1 MPMKFEKKD
10 LLRVPVLVLSS
21 LIFALNINT
30 FINTGGLYPG
40 GFSGISILLQ
50 RMFLRFFQLEVP
62 YSALNLAF
70 NLVPA
75 YIAFRYVGKKF
86 ALYSVIVIVL
96 SSFYTDLLP
105 HVAVTYDTL
114 LVSIFGGIINAFAV
128 GLALRMN
135 ASSGGTDFLAI
146 YFSQKKGIDT
156 WNFVLGL
163 NVIILTIAGFVFGWD
178 KALYSVIY
186 QFTSTQAL
194 KLFYRKYQKSTL
206 FVVTN
211 QPQAICDIIRQ
222 VGNHS
227 ATVLDGEGAYAHQGR
242 KVVYSVVASEEC
254 KEITRHIEQVDPHA
268 FVNEIRTNQI
278 SGNFY
283 IPKEE

>member
-1 MPMKFEKKD
+1 MKLDKKD
-10 LLRVPVLVLSS
+10 LYRIPVLVLVS
-21 LIFALNINT
+21 LILALNINT

-40 GFSGISILLQ
+40 GFAGISILLQ
-50 RMFLRFFQLEVP
+50 RVFDRFFGIAVP
-62 YSALNLAF
+62 YSAINLAI

-86 ALYSVIVIVL
+86 TVFSVLVIVL
-96 SSFYTDLLP
+96 SSVYTDLIP
-105 HVAVTYDTL
+105 HMAVTYDTL
-114 LVSIFGGIINAFAV
+114 LVSIFGGIINAFAM

-135 ASSGGTDFLAI
+135 ASCGGTDFLAI

-163 NVIILTIAGFVFGWD
+163 NVVILTCAGLVFGWD

-194 KLFYRKYQKSTL
+194 KLFYRKYQKVTL

-211 QPQAICDIIRQ
+211 LPGQVCDVIRQ

-227 ATVLDGEGAYAHQGR
+227 ATILDGEGAYAHEGR
-242 KVVYSVVASEEC
+242 KVVYSVVAAEEC
-254 KEITRHIEQVDPHA
+254 REMLRRIEQTDPHA
-268 FVNEIRTNQI
+268 FVNEIRTNQV

>member
-1 MPMKFEKKD
+1 MRFERKD
-10 LLRVPVLVLSS
+10 LVRLPVLVLVS
-21 LIFALNINT
+21 LLIAVNIKT

-50 RMFLRFFQLEVP
+50 RVFLRFFHWDVP
-62 YSALNLAF
+62 YSALNLAI

-86 ALYSVIVIVL
+86 TIYSVVVIVL
-96 SSFYTDLLP
+96 SSVYTDIIP
-105 HVAVTYDTL
+105 QVVVTYDTL
-114 LVSIFGGIINAFAV
+114 LVSIFGGIINAFAA
-128 GLALRMN
+128 GWALRMN
-135 ASSGGTDFLAI
+135 ASCGGTDFLAI
-146 YFSQKKGIDT
+146 YFSQKKGIDS
-156 WNFVLGL
+156 WNFVLGV
-163 NVIILTIAGFVFGWD
+163 NVVILTCAGFVFGWD
-178 KALYSVIY
+178 KAMYSVIY

-211 QPQAICDIIRQ
+211 LPKEVCDVIRR

-227 ATVLDGEGAYAHQGR
+227 ATILDGEGAYAHQGR
-242 KVVYSVVASEEC
+242 KVVYSVVAAEEC
-254 KEITRHIEQVDPHA
+254 REITRQIELTDPHA
-268 FVNEIRTNQI
+268 FVNEIRTSQI
-278 SGNFY
+278 AGNFY

>member
-1 MPMKFEKKD
+1 MKFDRQD
-10 LLRVPVLVLSS
+10 LIRLPVLVLAS
-21 LIFALNINT
+21 LLIALNINT

-50 RMFLRFFQLEVP
+50 RLFLRFFNWNVP
-62 YSALNLAF
+62 YSTLNLAI
-70 NLVPA
+70 NVVPA
-75 YIAFRYVGKKF
+75 YIAFRFVGKKF
-86 ALYSVIVIVL
+86 TFYSVVVIVL
-96 SSFYTDLLP
+96 SSCFTDLVP

-114 LVSIFGGIINAFAV
+114 LVSIFGGIINAFAI

-156 WNFVLGL
+156 WNFVLVL
-163 NVIILTIAGFVFGWD
+163 NVIILSCAGLVFGWD
-178 KALYSVIY
+178 KAMYSVIY

-194 KLFYRKYQKSTL
+194 KIFYRKYQKSTL

-211 QPQAICDIIRQ
+211 QPREVCDVIRQ

-227 ATVLDGEGAYAHQGR
+227 ATILDGEGAYAHQGR
-242 KVVYSVVASEEC
+242 KVVYSVVAAEEC
-254 KEITRHIEQVDPHA
+254 REITKRIEQTDPHA

-278 SGNFY
+278 AGNFY
-283 IPKEE
+283 IPKQE